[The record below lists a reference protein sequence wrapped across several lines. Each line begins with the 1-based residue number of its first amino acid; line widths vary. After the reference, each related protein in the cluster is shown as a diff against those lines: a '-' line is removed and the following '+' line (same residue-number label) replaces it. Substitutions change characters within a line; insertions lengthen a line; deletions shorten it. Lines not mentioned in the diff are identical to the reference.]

1 MIRMEATMEQFVGL
15 DVSQEMTHLCVIGGD
30 GKIVWQ
36 GKCQSTPEA
45 IAATIRSRAPD
56 VVRIG
61 LESGP
66 LSTWHWHALK
76 AMGLPVVCL
85 DSRHAQATMSGQVNK
100 TDKNDAYGLAQI
112 VKAGWYR
119 EVGVK
124 SLVSHTIRSMLG
136 ARAQLVGMRVEVTSQ
151 IRGILKTF
159 GIMLSRRTGE
169 PFERLVE
176 EACGDNDG
184 MLNRTV
190 QSLLCVYSCLKEQI
204 RHLDR
209 QLTGCARTSA
219 VCQQFMTIAGVGVL
233 TALAFVT
240 AVDDPTKFVKS
251 RSVGAYFGLTPRC
264 YQSGEIDQNRGISK
278 CGDSLVRTYLFEAA
292 GTLLTRVE
300 KWSALKAW
308 GLRLAK
314 RSGMKK
320 AKIAVARK
328 LAVIMHRM
336 WVNGSSFRW
345 SAAEPAAAA

>member
-1 MIRMEATMEQFVGL
+1 
-15 DVSQEMTHLCVIGGD
+15 MTHLCVIEGQ
-30 GKIVWQ
+30 GKTVWQ
-36 GKCQSTPEA
+36 GRCLSTPEA
-45 IAATIRSRAPD
+45 IAGTVKSKAPD

-66 LSTWHWHALK
+66 LSTWHRHALK

-85 DSRHAQATMSGQVNK
+85 DARHAQATMSGQVNK

-124 SLVSHTIRSMLG
+124 SLDSHTIRSMLG
-136 ARAQLVGMRVEVTSQ
+136 ARAQLIGMRVEVTNQ

-159 GIMLSRRTGE
+159 GIVLSRRTGE
-169 PFERLVE
+169 PFERLVN
-176 EACGDNDG
+176 EACGDGEN
-184 MLNRTV
+184 MLNHTV
-190 QSLLCVYSCLKEQI
+190 RSLLCVYSGLKEQI
-204 RHLDR
+204 RHMDRELMDFARKSVVCR
-209 QLTGCARTSA
+209 QL
-219 VCQQFMTIAGVGVL
+219 MTIPGVGVL

-240 AVDDPTKFVKS
+240 AIDDPAKFAKS

-278 CGDSLVRTYLFEAA
+278 CGDDLVRTYLFEAA

-314 RSGMKK
+314 RNGLKK
-320 AKIAVARK
+320 TKIAVARK

-336 WVNGSSFRW
+336 WVDGAMFRW
-345 SAAEPAAAA
+345 SADTAEVA

>member
-1 MIRMEATMEQFVGL
+1 MEHFVGL
-15 DVSQEMTHLCVIGGD
+15 DVSQEMTHLCVID
-30 GKIVWQ
+30 GQGKTVWQ
-36 GKCQSTPEA
+36 GRCLSTPEA
-45 IAATIRSRAPD
+45 IAGTIKSKAPD

-85 DSRHAQATMSGQVNK
+85 DARHAQATMSGQVNK

-124 SLVSHTIRSMLG
+124 SLDSHAIRSMLG
-136 ARAQLVGMRVEVTSQ
+136 ARAQLVGMRVEVTNQ

-159 GIMLSRRTGE
+159 GIVLSRRTGE
-169 PFERLVE
+169 PFERLVN
-176 EACGDNDG
+176 EACGDG
-184 MLNRTV
+184 ESMLNHTV
-190 QSLLCVYSCLKEQI
+190 RSLLYVYSGLKEKI
-204 RHLDR
+204 RHMDR
-209 QLTGCARTSA
+209 ELMDCARKSG
-219 VCQQFMTIAGVGVL
+219 VCQQLMTIPGVGVL

-240 AVDDPTKFVKS
+240 GIDDPAKFAKS

-314 RSGMKK
+314 RNGLKK

-336 WVNGSSFRW
+336 WVDGAVFRW
-345 SAAEPAAAA
+345 SADTAEAA

>member
-1 MIRMEATMEQFVGL
+1 MEHFVGL
-15 DVSQEMTHLCVIGGD
+15 DVSQEMTHLCVID
-30 GKIVWQ
+30 GQGKTVWQ
-36 GKCQSTPEA
+36 GRCLSTPEA
-45 IAATIRSRAPD
+45 IAGTIKSKAPD

-66 LSTWHWHALK
+66 LSTWHWHGLK

-85 DSRHAQATMSGQVNK
+85 DARHAQATMSGQVNK

-124 SLVSHTIRSMLG
+124 SLDSHAVRSMLG
-136 ARAQLVGMRVEVTSQ
+136 ARAQLVGMRVEVTNQ

-159 GIMLSRRTGE
+159 GIVLSRRTGE
-169 PFERLVE
+169 PFERLVN
-176 EACGDNDG
+176 EACSDG
-184 MLNRTV
+184 ESMLNHTV
-190 QSLLCVYSCLKEQI
+190 RSLLCVYSGLKEQI
-204 RHLDR
+204 RHMDRELIDCARKSVVCR
-209 QLTGCARTSA
+209 QL
-219 VCQQFMTIAGVGVL
+219 MTIPGVGVL

-240 AVDDPTKFVKS
+240 AIDDPAKFAKS

-300 KWSALKAW
+300 KWSALKVW

-314 RSGMKK
+314 RNGLKK

-336 WVNGSSFRW
+336 WVDGAVFRW
-345 SAAEPAAAA
+345 SADTAEAA

>member
-1 MIRMEATMEQFVGL
+1 
-15 DVSQEMTHLCVIGGD
+15 
-30 GKIVWQ
+30 
-36 GKCQSTPEA
+36 
-45 IAATIRSRAPD
+45 
-56 VVRIG
+56 
-61 LESGP
+61 
-66 LSTWHWHALK
+66 
-76 AMGLPVVCL
+76 
-85 DSRHAQATMSGQVNK
+85 MSGQVNK
-100 TDKNDAYGLAQI
+100 TDKNDAHGLAQI
-112 VKAGWYR
+112 VKAGWYK

-124 SLVSHTIRSMLG
+124 SLASHTIRSMLG
-136 ARAQLVGMRVEVTSQ
+136 ARAQLVGMRVEVTNQ

-159 GIMLSRRTGE
+159 GIVLSRRTGE

-176 EACGDNDG
+176 EACRDNDG
-184 MLNRTV
+184 LLNRTV
-190 QSLLCVYSCLKEQI
+190 QSLLCVHSCLKEQI

-209 QLTGCARTSA
+209 QLMGCARTSA
-219 VCQQFMTIAGVGVL
+219 VCQQLMTIPGVGVL

-251 RSVGAYFGLTPRC
+251 SSVGAYFGLTPRC

-300 KWSALKAW
+300 KWSALKTW

-336 WVNGSSFRW
+336 WVNGSSFQW
-345 SAAEPAAAA
+345 SAAEPAATA

>member
-1 MIRMEATMEQFVGL
+1 MDQFVGL
-15 DVSQEMTHLCVIGGD
+15 DVSQQLTHLCVIGND
-30 GKIVWQ
+30 GKTVWQ
-36 GKCQSTPEA
+36 GKCPSTPED
-45 IAATIRSRAPD
+45 IAGTIRSKAPD
-56 VVRIG
+56 VLRIG

-85 DSRHAQATMSGQVNK
+85 DARHAQATMSGQTNK

-124 SLVSHTIRSMLG
+124 SLDSHAVRSMLG
-136 ARAQLVGMRVEVTSQ
+136 ARAQLVGMRVEVTNQ

-159 GIMLSRRTGE
+159 GIVLSKRTGE
-169 PFERLVE
+169 PFERLVG
-176 EACGDNDG
+176 EACGNDGG
-184 MLNRTV
+184 MLNHTV
-190 QSLLCVYSCLKEQI
+190 HSLLSVYSCLKEQI
-204 RHLDR
+204 RQLDR
-209 QLTGCARTSA
+209 QLMGRARKSA
-219 VCQQFMTIAGVGVL
+219 VCQRLMTIPGVGIL

-240 AVDDPTKFVKS
+240 AVDDPAKFAKS

-264 YQSGEIDQNRGISK
+264 YQSGEIDQNRAISK
-278 CGDSLVRTYLFEAA
+278 CGDGLVRTYLFEAA

-314 RSGMKK
+314 RSGLKK

-328 LAVIMHRM
+328 LAVTMHRM
-336 WVNGSSFRW
+336 WVDGASFRW
-345 SAAEPAAAA
+345 SVAEPAATA

>member
-1 MIRMEATMEQFVGL
+1 MEHFVGL
-15 DVSQEMTHLCVIGGD
+15 DVSQEMTHFCVID
-30 GKIVWQ
+30 GQGKTVWQ
-36 GKCQSTPEA
+36 GRCLSTPEE
-45 IAATIRSRAPD
+45 IAGTIKSKAPD

-85 DSRHAQATMSGQVNK
+85 DARHAQATMSGQVNK

-112 VKAGWYR
+112 VKVGWYR

-124 SLVSHTIRSMLG
+124 SLDSHAIRSMLG
-136 ARAQLVGMRVEVTSQ
+136 ARAQLVGMRVEVTNQ

-159 GIMLSRRTGE
+159 GIVLSRRTGE
-169 PFERLVE
+169 PFERLVN
-176 EACGDNDG
+176 EACGDG
-184 MLNRTV
+184 ESMLNHTV
-190 QSLLCVYSCLKEQI
+190 RSLLCVYGGLKEQI
-204 RHLDR
+204 RHMDR
-209 QLTGCARTSA
+209 ELMDCARKS
-219 VCQQFMTIAGVGVL
+219 VICQQLMTIPGVGVL

-240 AVDDPTKFVKS
+240 AIDDPAKFAKS

-314 RSGMKK
+314 RNGLKK

-336 WVNGSSFRW
+336 WVDGAVFRW
-345 SAAEPAAAA
+345 SADTAEAA

>member
-1 MIRMEATMEQFVGL
+1 MILMEAKMDQFVGL

-30 GKIVWQ
+30 GKVVWQ
-36 GKCQSTPEA
+36 GKCFSTPEE
-45 IAATIRSRAPD
+45 IAGTIRSKAPD
-56 VVRIG
+56 IVRIG

-124 SLVSHTIRSMLG
+124 SLDSHEVRSMLG
-136 ARAQLVGMRVEVTSQ
+136 ARAQLVGMRVEVTNQ

-159 GIMLSRRTGE
+159 GTVLSRRTGE
-169 PFERLVE
+169 PFERLVD
-176 EACGDNDG
+176 EACGANDS
-184 MLNRTV
+184 MLSQTV
-190 QSLLCVYSCLKEQI
+190 QSMLCVYSCLKEQI
-204 RHLDR
+204 RQLDR
-209 QLTGCARTSA
+209 CLLTRARESA
-219 VCQQFMTIAGVGVL
+219 VCRQLMAVPGVGVL

-240 AVDDPTKFVKS
+240 AVDDPSKFKKS

-278 CGDSLVRTYLFEAA
+278 CGDGLVRTYLFEAA

-300 KWSALKAW
+300 KWSALRAW

-314 RSGMKK
+314 RSGLKK

-336 WVNGSSFRW
+336 WVDGASFRW
-345 SAAEPAAAA
+345 SATEPAAAG